1 VTTLDP
7 ISGTRWTIQPVPF
20 GMAVL
25 VLAIGV
31 HLLYTVP
38 ALPLVS
44 ALVAFGGAAVS
55 GITVWMLTLGW
66 ATDNR
71 VWTRRGYF
79 YAGSVFLGRGVALI
93 LTDGALIDI
102 AFMLG
107 LCVMAVLC
115 CRAEVEAAWERSRA
129 K

>member
-20 GMAVL
+20 GMALL

-31 HLLYTVP
+31 HLLSTLP
-38 ALPLVS
+38 FLPLGS
-44 ALVAFGGAAVS
+44 ALVAFGGAVVS
-55 GITVWMLTLGW
+55 GVTVWMLTLGW
-66 ATDNR
+66 ATDDR

-79 YAGSVFLGRGVALI
+79 YAGSVFLGRGMALV
-93 LTDGALIDI
+93 LTDGALIDV

-107 LCVMAVLC
+107 LCVTAVLC

-129 K
+129 R